1 MGVGA
6 MRGREAREAGD
17 GGGRGAARAGSS
29 GEQQGGPG
37 GRDEGGRR
45 GAGRSRASVT
55 ERIRVPAVRR
65 RRCRRRLTTAG
76 TWRAAGS
83 GTGTCRVCWWTGGRW
98 MPCSRRGPTRPTSFS
113 RTTPPTPPRGS
124 RSRRTRRRAT
134 WSAPG
139 RGAGPATTSG
149 SRGTGSRAC
158 RAGGGAQT
166 ACTPSAP
173 PSAAARPSLRD
184 RRGRGLGGPRAGG
197 GAGAMGLGVAAVRTS
212 GGQTVLRRAGRTGLL
227 RGRRLGCS
235 GGSNERPPRRSCRDA
250 AADAL
255 RSARRATRGRCRAE
269 GGAKGERRIRPD
281 GSRRKGRDAPLQR
294 AAAAAGRCCCC
305 TPAGGRAART
315 NSQDKTL
322 GCEKTWPECMCCS
335 GEDSVL
341 AALVSRL
348 EGTADRL
355 ALHASQGTQRQGTE
369 GSQGTTQA
377 RGHAGRRRQRLRQDS
392 VPDARRQP

>member
-55 ERIRVPAVRR
+55 ERIRFPAVRR

-173 PSAAARPSLRD
+173 PSAAARPSLRG

-212 GGQTVLRRAGRTGLL
+212 GGQTVLRRAGQTGLL

-235 GGSNERPPRRSCRDA
+235 GGSRGRQGEAAGTRRPTRCGVQGARRADVAGQKAAQRGRGGSGRTAAGERAEMRRSNEPRPRRDA
-250 AADAL
+250 AAA
-255 RSARRATRGRCRAE
+255 ARRRG
-269 GGAKGERRIRPD
+269 
-281 GSRRKGRDAPLQR
+281 
-294 AAAAAGRCCCC
+294 
-305 TPAGGRAART
+305 AARPGQT
-315 NSQDKTL
+315 AKT
-322 GCEKTWPECMCCS
+322 
-335 GEDSVL
+335 
-341 AALVSRL
+341 
-348 EGTADRL
+348 
-355 ALHASQGTQRQGTE
+355 
-369 GSQGTTQA
+369 
-377 RGHAGRRRQRLRQDS
+377 RR
-392 VPDARRQP
+392 